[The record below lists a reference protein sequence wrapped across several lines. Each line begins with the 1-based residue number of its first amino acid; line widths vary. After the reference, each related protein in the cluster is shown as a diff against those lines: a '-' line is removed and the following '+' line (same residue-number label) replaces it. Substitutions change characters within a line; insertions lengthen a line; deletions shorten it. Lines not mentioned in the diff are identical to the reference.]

1 MDGIRVVADSGDG
14 VTPAVNMGE
23 DGSSVKFGVEL
34 YAPGVGTD
42 AVGLM
47 RVVFVGSENG
57 CTSGQ
62 AQHGLV
68 RGDVGG
74 EV

>member
-1 MDGIRVVADSGDG
+1 MADSGDG
-14 VTPAVNMGE
+14 VTSAVNMGA
-23 DGSSVKFGVEL
+23 DGRSVKFGVEL

-47 RVVFVGSENG
+47 RIVFVGGENG
-57 CTSGQ
+57 CTGGQ

-68 RGDVGG
+68 MGDVGG